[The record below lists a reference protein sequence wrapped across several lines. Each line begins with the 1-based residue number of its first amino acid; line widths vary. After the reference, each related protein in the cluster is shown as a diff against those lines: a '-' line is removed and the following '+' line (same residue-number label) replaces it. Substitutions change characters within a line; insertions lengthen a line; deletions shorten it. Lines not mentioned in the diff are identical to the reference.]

1 VLVGGSGAAQNT
13 RGASSMESA
22 AALENVAGS
31 LEGQSRWAEARALL
45 TQALE
50 TRRSLTAP
58 RPDSAGTGRTF
69 RRLAAVELRCAE
81 QLKVRK

>member
-1 VLVGGSGAAQNT
+1 VTGHYLTLAHTRNPLNSAFPERVRDGEHLLVEQYG
-13 RGASSMESA
+13 
-22 AALENVAGS
+22 V
-31 LEGQSRWAEARALL
+31 WAEARALL